1 MAQEHDELNKRRK
14 EREARRKK
22 LQAEQRRLK
31 IKLALAAVLLVLC
44 GIGISKLTGNVP
56 EGSQDA
62 VSVIATEAVTE
73 AATEAPPEA
82 TAESPRGQSPTTV
95 IHIKAAGDLTV
106 TDSVVASADTDL
118 GYDYSGAFLDVAPLL
133 ADADLTM
140 LNYEGNLV
148 GPPYGTASASAPQ
161 ELMNALADAG
171 VDIVQMANSYSI
183 YNGMIGL
190 ATTLNNIRAAGIE
203 PVGAFATNA
212 DFKAA
217 KGYTICD
224 VQGIKVAV
232 VAFTKGMSGLG
243 LPAGSENCV
252 NVLYTDYATE
262 YRTIDKE
269 GITSILKNLAEEE
282 PDITIAM
289 LHWGSEYNDTISET
303 QQDIVALMQ
312 KNGVDIILGTH
323 PHRVQELSYDETT
336 GNFIAYSLG
345 DFFGDGAKD
354 GTKYSILLDLEI
366 TKDNET
372 GLTKVTDFSYTP
384 LYILSESEGKQGR
397 QVVRISETM
406 AAYDVNF
413 VDKVT
418 GSAYSGMQTSLTR
431 ISNRVAGKYK

>member
-1 MAQEHDELNKRRK
+1 MAQERDELNKRRQ
-14 EREARRKK
+14 EREARRK
-22 LQAEQRRLK
+22 QIEAEQRKLK
-31 IKLALAAVLLVLC
+31 IKLALAAVVLVLC
-44 GIGISKLTGNVP
+44 GVGIFQLTKDSGAADR
-56 EGSQDA
+56 DA
-62 VSVIATEAVTE
+62 VAASATEAPTE
-73 AATEAPPEA
+73 AATEAP
-82 TAESPRGQSPTTV
+82 TESRRGSSGTTV

-106 TDSVVASADTDL
+106 TDRVVASADTDL

-148 GPPYGTASASAPQ
+148 GPPYGTATASAPQ
-161 ELMNALADAG
+161 ELMTALADAG

-190 ATTLNNIRAAGIE
+190 STTLNNIRAAGIE

-212 DFKAA
+212 EFKNA

-224 VQGIKVAV
+224 VQGVKVAV
-232 VAFTKGMSGLG
+232 VAFTKGMGGLG

-262 YRTIDKE
+262 YRKVNKE

-303 QQDIVALMQ
+303 QQDIVELMQ
-312 KNGVDIILGTH
+312 KNGVDVILGTH
-323 PHRVQELSYDETT
+323 SHRVQELSYDAGT
-336 GNFIAYSLG
+336 GFFVAYSLG

-354 GTKYSILLDLEI
+354 GTKYSILLNLEI
-366 TKDNET
+366 TKDNDT
-372 GLTKVTDFSYTP
+372 GVTKVTDYDYTP
-384 LYILSESEGKQGR
+384 LYILSESEGKSGR
-397 QVVRISETM
+397 QVVRISEAM

-418 GSAYSGMQTSLTR
+418 GSAYTGMQTALNR
-431 ISNRVAGKYK
+431 IDNRVIGKYK